1 MSKIPFGL
9 KANVVLTTVLICM
22 GVMILVNRVTF
33 LKKLILGG

>member
-1 MSKIPFGL
+1 MSKISFGL
-9 KANVVLTTVLICM
+9 KSNVILTTALIVL

>member
-1 MSKIPFGL
+1 MKLGL
-9 KANVVLTTVLICM
+9 GVKASVIFTTALIVL

>member
-9 KANVVLTTVLICM
+9 KANVLFTTAIICI

-33 LKKLILGG
+33 LKKLVLGG